1 MNNVDMDND
10 NHEKKENDQCVYETI
25 VSDDDNDGVD
35 NKILISIS
43 SSGSSPSETENIF
56 EIDRASYAY
65 FGTDPDKMIE
75 SDQQLFLDDIPD
87 TKNTVSKAPT
97 MTVTACNGYNH
108 RDSDNDSLIE
118 YACNVKDVDEDESF
132 MASFL
137 TDALLLNHEDDGT
150 MFDIS

>member
-1 MNNVDMDND
+1 MNNDD
-10 NHEKKENDQCVYETI
+10 HEKKENGQCVYETI
-25 VSDDDNDGVD
+25 VSDDDTDGVNN
-35 NKILISIS
+35 NKTLISIS
-43 SSGSSPSETENIF
+43 SPISSPSETEKIF

-87 TKNTVSKAPT
+87 TKNTISKAPT
-97 MTVTACNGYNH
+97 MIVTACDGYNH
-108 RDSDNDSLIE
+108 SDSDNDSLIE
-118 YACNVKDVDEDESF
+118 YACNVKDFDEDETF

-137 TDALLLNHEDDGT
+137 TDALLLNHEDDDT

>member
-1 MNNVDMDND
+1 MNNEG
-10 NHEKKENDQCVYETI
+10 HEKKENGQCVYETI
-25 VSDDDNDGVD
+25 VSDDDTDGVN

-43 SSGSSPSETENIF
+43 SPSETEKIF

-97 MTVTACNGYNH
+97 MTVTACDGYNH

-118 YACNVKDVDEDESF
+118 YVCNVEDFDEDETF

-137 TDALLLNHEDDGT
+137 TDALLLNHDDT